1 MPDPAIQRHVLRDDE
16 TGVEVA
22 VLSLGAA
29 VQDWVVPTADGP
41 IHAVLGYADPEDYR
55 NQPGYL
61 GVIAGR
67 YANRIA
73 GALFTLG
80 GETFSLAANEG
91 ANILHGGAGG
101 WGRCIW
107 MLDPIGPSQVR
118 LSLLSADGDQ
128 GFPGNVDV
136 QVELTLKG
144 YALTYDMT
152 ATPDRPT
159 PINMAI
165 HSYYNLMGGGP
176 VSGHR
181 LQINARNFTP
191 TGPGLIP
198 TGDILPVNGSRYDYR
213 TSRKLTEAVPEK
225 AASDVNL
232 ILDSGAPAAV
242 LTAPNGLSMT
252 IRTDA
257 PGLQLYTGQG
267 LRPHGTPLP
276 GQNHAA
282 CTGIAL
288 EPQQFPDAPNQP
300 GFPDAI
306 FTPARP
312 FRQTTTIEISP

>member
-1 MPDPAIQRHVLRDDE
+1 MSDPAIQRHVLRDDE

-22 VLSLGAA
+22 LLSLGAA
-29 VQDWVVPTADGP
+29 VQDWEVPTAQGP
-41 IHAVLGYADPEDYR
+41 VHAVLGYSDPEDYR
-55 NQPGYL
+55 TQPGYI

-73 GALFTLG
+73 GARFSLDR
-80 GETFSLAANEG
+80 ETFDLAANEG

-101 WGRCIW
+101 WGRCNW
-107 MLDPIGPSQVR
+107 SLEPAGPAQAQ
-118 LSLLSADGDQ
+118 LSLRSPDGDH
-128 GFPGNVDV
+128 GFPGIVDV
-136 QVELTLKG
+136 RVVLSLSS

-176 VSGHR
+176 VTGHR
-181 LQINARNFTP
+181 LRINAQSFTP
-191 TGPGLIP
+191 TGPGLVP
-198 TGDILPVNGSRYDYR
+198 TGEIRPVDGSRYDYR
-213 TSRKLTEAVPEK
+213 VSRKLTDAVPDKE
-225 AASDVNL
+225 ASDVNL
-232 ILDSGAPAAV
+232 VLNGDAPAVV

-267 LRPHGTPLP
+267 LRPHGTPLA
-276 GQNHAA
+276 GQSHAP

-300 GFPDAI
+300 GFPDAV
-306 FTPARP
+306 FTPDRP